1 MIWRVSEDLMVG
13 FDSALRICL
22 VGAGPR
28 NVSTLERVVANLA
41 DWPQVRVE
49 IHVVDPFVFH
59 GGRVWRFGQAH
70 ILLMNTVACQ
80 ISLFTDASVS
90 CVGPVRPGPTLD
102 EWARTLAIMDPVEE
116 YPAEILAEARSLGPN
131 DYPSRAIY
139 GHYLRWVLA
148 QTVAT
153 ADPRATIR
161 QHADRVVRL
170 TDDPDGRQTVE
181 LAGGIRLGGLDAVV
195 LALGHVSMPLGDE
208 GRRYVKHAAGHR
220 IPYRPPGNPAEVRL
234 DDIRPGQRIALRGM
248 GLNFFDYLT
257 LLCQGRGGRFTSASG
272 RLRYLPSGDEPVLLA
287 GSRRGVPYHARGEN
301 QKGVAQR
308 HQPLFLTEN
317 VIRRW
322 RWRTRAGDPPRFS
335 TEVWPLI
342 SHEVHAVYYHALV
355 RANRG
360 DAAADDFRAGYVRFA
375 YDEEA
380 VRRLLGRFGV
390 DRSQWWDWRR
400 IATPYGNLRFASTD
414 QYQRWLLAYL
424 RADLREA
431 LRGNVDSPVKAALD
445 AMRDLRNEVRLAVD
459 HSGISGSSY
468 RDELTG
474 WYTPLNAFV
483 SIGPPARRLAEM
495 IALIEAGV
503 LRVLGP
509 GLRVGADSD
518 TRGFRIWSEAVPEP
532 ATLVDGLIE
541 ARLPEFDVRR
551 TDDQLT
557 AYLRQHGACR
567 PYRIADPSDGDYE
580 TGGLWVSE
588 RPYRLVDRQGRAH
601 PRRFAFGVPTEA
613 VHWVTAAGIRP
624 GVDSVTLADSD
635 AIARACLSLAGPPR
649 QARSGGT
656 IYLQQHIPLAWLPTT
671 AATRTLAV
679 SASGGAR

>member
-1 MIWRVSEDLMVG
+1 MAGIDC
-13 FDSALRICL
+13 ALRICL

-28 NVSTLERVVANLA
+28 NVSTLERIVANLS
-41 DWPQVRVE
+41 DWPQVAVE
-49 IHVVDPFVFH
+49 IHVVDPFVFQ
-59 GGRVWRFGQAH
+59 GGRVWRTGQAH

-80 ISLFTDASVS
+80 ISLFTDASVN
-90 CVGPVRPGPTLD
+90 CTGPVRPGPALD
-102 EWARTLAIMDPVEE
+102 EWARTLAIMDPTEE
-116 YPAEILAEARSLGPN
+116 YPAEILDEARSLGPN
-131 DYPSRAIY
+131 DYPSRALY

-148 QTVAT
+148 RTEAT
-153 ADPRATIR
+153 ADPRITIR
-161 QHADRVVRL
+161 LHADQVVRL
-170 TDDPDGRQTVE
+170 TDGPGGRQTAE
-181 LAGGIRLGGLDAVV
+181 LADGTRLDGLDAVV
-195 LALGHVSMPLGDE
+195 LAQGHVSMPLGDGE
-208 GRRYVKHAAGHR
+208 RRLASHAARHR
-220 IPYRPPGNPAEVRL
+220 IPYRPPSNPAEVRL
-234 DDIRPGQRIALRGM
+234 DDIQPGQRIALRGM

-257 LLCQGRGGRFTSASG
+257 LLCQGRGGRFTGAVD
-272 RLRYLPSGDEPVLLA
+272 RLRYLPSGDEPLLFA

-301 QKGVAQR
+301 QKGVAVR
-308 HQPLFLTEN
+308 HRPLFLTGE

-322 RWRTRAGDPPRFS
+322 RWRTRAGDPPRFGA
-335 TEVWPLI
+335 EVWPLI
-342 SHEVHAVYYHALV
+342 SHEVCSVYYHALV

-360 DAAADDFRAGYVRFA
+360 DAAAEEFRSEYVRFA
-375 YDEEA
+375 YDDNA
-380 VRRLLGRFGV
+380 LRRLLGRFGV

-400 IATPYGNLRFASTD
+400 IAAPYGGLRFTSTD
-414 QYQRWLLAYL
+414 QYQHWLLSYL
-424 RADLREA
+424 RADLQEA

-445 AMRDLRNEVRLAVD
+445 AMRDLRNEVRLVVD
-459 HSGISGSSY
+459 HGGLPGTSY

-509 GLRVGADSD
+509 GLRVGIDSD
-518 TRGFRIWSEAVPEP
+518 TPGFRVWSQTVPEP
-532 ATLVDGLIE
+532 ATAVDGLIE

-557 AYLRQHGACR
+557 TYLRQRGACQ
-567 PYRIADPSDGDYE
+567 PYRIADPQGGGYE

-588 RPYRLVDRQGRAH
+588 RPYRLVDSEGRAH

-624 GVDSVTLADSD
+624 GVDSVTLGDSD
-635 AIARACLSLAGPPR
+635 AIARACLSFAGPPR
-649 QARSGGT
+649 QTRPGGT

-671 AATRTLAV
+671 TATRLLAG
-679 SASGGAR
+679 SANGGIK